1 MFIEYVMTICDRIL
15 RRAAEE
21 NPGTLCLQEIS
32 SGNKEKQ
39 TKTSKGATDSEPC
52 RPFS

>member
-21 NPGTLCLQEIS
+21 NPSTFSLQKIS
-32 SGNKEKQ
+32 SATKQKENKTPKE
-39 TKTSKGATDSEPC
+39 TN
-52 RPFS
+52 

>member
-21 NPGTLCLQEIS
+21 SPGTLCLQKSS
-32 SGNKEKQ
+32 SGNKEKENKAPKE
-39 TKTSKGATDSEPC
+39 TN
-52 RPFS
+52 

>member
-21 NPGTLCLQEIS
+21 NPSALCLQKIPS
-32 SGNKEKQ
+32 TNKEKPI
-39 TKTSKGATDSEPC
+39 KTLKGAN
-52 RPFS
+52 

>member
-21 NPGTLCLQEIS
+21 NPGTLCLQKIS
-32 SGNKEKQ
+32 SANKEKPI
-39 TKTSKGATDSEPC
+39 KTLKGAN
-52 RPFS
+52 